1 MNFDDSFAK
10 RRPVPLLTRE
20 NCDQWFTLMKRWLI
34 GKDLWF
40 VIGSTNASSANTP
53 NSASSFSAGF
63 GNQKAD
69 SKALYWLTIC
79 TSADDQEHTADHSS
93 AKEVWDALQSKY
105 KEKLQTTGRQ
115 YLAEFIGY
123 KMPVNTSI
131 DEAWT
136 HLSKLGRKIAATQP
150 DMNGLSKPERR
161 FQVLLQALPEEYTV
175 IRDAIDAQDDPNI
188 E

>member
-1 MNFDDSFAK
+1 
-10 RRPVPLLTRE
+10 
-20 NCDQWFTLMKRWLI
+20 MKRWLI
-34 GKDLWF
+34 GEDLWF

-53 NSASSFSAGF
+53 NSASSFPAGF

-79 TSADDQEHTADHSS
+79 TSADDQEHTVDHSS

-131 DEAWT
+131 NEAWT

-150 DMNGLSKPERR
+150 DMNSLSKPERR
-161 FQVLLQALPEEYTV
+161 FQALLQALPEEYTV

>member
-10 RRPVPLLTRE
+10 RQPVPLLTRE
-20 NCDQWFTLMKRWLI
+20 NCNQWFTLMKRWLI

-79 TSADDQEHTADHSS
+79 TSADDQEHTVDHSS
-93 AKEVWDALQSKY
+93 VKEV
-105 KEKLQTTGRQ
+105 
-115 YLAEFIGY
+115 
-123 KMPVNTSI
+123 
-131 DEAWT
+131 
-136 HLSKLGRKIAATQP
+136 
-150 DMNGLSKPERR
+150 
-161 FQVLLQALPEEYTV
+161 
-175 IRDAIDAQDDPNI
+175 
-188 E
+188 